1 MDKLLGDI
9 QPVEVRSVDE
19 IDAKLRQAF
28 ECPDR
33 LGPVEGRTQTR
44 GPVMRISPEA
54 ETVDL
59 DVATNLE

>member
-1 MDKLLGDI
+1 VDKLLGDI
-9 QPVEVRSVDE
+9 RPVGVRGVDE

-33 LGPVEGRTQTR
+33 LGPVKGRTPDAGAGDAHR
-44 GPVMRISPEA
+44 PEA
-54 ETVDL
+54 EAVDL